1 MNAGARGV
9 IRRLVLLIL
18 AVLACCAAP
27 ALGTGPVAGGWAES
41 PARAHGWF
49 VAPVYDLRVDPTEVG
64 AGPGEP
70 VRWVLVHLPP
80 RRVGAAPGVDPG
92 AVRVVM
98 SLSGRPAALAAHG
111 NRVYILSRSAD
122 AGGDEQAGWRVSEVS
137 AWAGPSSRLWMYE
150 PAGRARTLPSPG
162 AGVLSGFAADARGPW
177 IMLRPEAD
185 ATDEAPLV
193 TLRRLARGVW
203 QDLTPPAALT
213 DPAQATLVPSPT
225 GVVVGES
232 DGVGGFIVYQPEP
245 EPESQPEST
254 EPVITSDAGPPTPE
268 RSRSLLEPGGRSLL
282 DGGGGLLD
290 GASSGASNGVSL
302 DTSAP
307 ISLQWS
313 ATRLNASGVI
323 DRRGSA
329 WWNGRALSWL
339 DVSDDAIRVLRASAD
354 TETPRDVARLEG
366 ATSDAAAVAVPGAT
380 RLIVA
385 WPDRLGS
392 GDWDAMTEQERAR
405 AASPRGYAI
414 AELSLDTGAT
424 LFEGVASSGAPISAS
439 EFRALAILLVG
450 VMGLVLIFALRRD
463 PSDPTVF
470 LPPGFALA
478 EPGRRAAATLF
489 DLLLAMAAAAGVL
502 GVAPSSLLSPE
513 AWLTGTHTVW
523 SLPLMLA
530 MGFAMGTAGEA
541 LWGWSL
547 GKLLF
552 GCRVVCAAP
561 RSVASLT
568 EAAAAAAR
576 ASRSTEPAIERWT
589 RTPLG
594 GIGFR
599 KAAARNA
606 FKWIIPPGATLA
618 FVAPDFRHR
627 GDVAAGVV
635 VVRPLPPEPGG
646 ERSD

>member
-1 MNAGARGV
+1 MNAAARGV

-49 VAPVYDLRVDPTEVG
+49 VAPVYDLRVDPTEIG

-137 AWAGPSSRLWMYE
+137 AWAGPSSRLWGYE

-177 IMLRPEAD
+177 IMLRVEAD

-213 DPAQATLVPSPT
+213 DPAQATLLPSPT

-245 EPESQPEST
+245 EPESRPEST
-254 EPVITSDAGPPTPE
+254 EPGITSDAGAPAPE
-268 RSRSLLEPGGRSLL
+268 RSRSQLEPGGRSLL

-439 EFRALAILLVG
+439 EFRA
-450 VMGLVLIFALRRD
+450 
-463 PSDPTVF
+463 
-470 LPPGFALA
+470 
-478 EPGRRAAATLF
+478 TLF

-552 GCRVVCAAP
+552 GCRVVCATP

-576 ASRSTEPAIERWT
+576 ASRSTEPALERWT

-646 ERSD
+646 ARSD